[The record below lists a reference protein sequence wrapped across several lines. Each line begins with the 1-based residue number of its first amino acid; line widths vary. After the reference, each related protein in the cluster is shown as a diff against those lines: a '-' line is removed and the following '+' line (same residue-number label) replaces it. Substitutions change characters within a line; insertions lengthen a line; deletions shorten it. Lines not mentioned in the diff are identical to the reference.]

1 VKKYFFV
8 FIIII
13 FLAISSGCKPGG
25 GGSVGGSSEVI
36 YGGLQPNFQELII
49 DETSIKVTK
58 ITDKSCNIYW
68 KTNVPAT
75 SCVEYGQSVTY
86 DKTTAENKN
95 YVLEHNVE
103 MYSLIPHTRFY
114 FRVISSDVYQH
125 LAQSK
130 GEIFFDT
137 YDQNFPPTAVTLN
150 TPTDITTNSMSVTW
164 TQSYDDDFLKYEL
177 YRDTTSA
184 VSFMSKKVATVT
196 SKMLTKFDD
205 SKLNPNTTYYYVLY
219 AFDTAELS
227 TISNI
232 VAGTT
237 EIQYNTIS
245 KINFSEPSYKTTDSM
260 TLTWNKCTDS
270 DFASYRVYRGSKTG
284 VDTLATL
291 EVEYTNADSTSVEIK
306 GLAENT
312 TYYFRLYVLNKGK
325 VFTASDE
332 ASFRTYKNGEN
343 WKSISGIYYGNDIKV
358 CKNKAYISAYNFLYI
373 INLSDYSVRSI
384 DMPGQNDRMRK
395 SLDESAIYIVNRT
408 NKELIVFDTVYDSVK
423 NRFPAGNSPT
433 DVAVSSAGDYY
444 YIPDLHEGQLNKYRL
459 SDGGFVM
466 SKYFGP
472 FLTAAVAGRNS
483 SDVFV
488 AKMQAYSTNEVL
500 VLNPDTLAVKNSIFV
515 GTDPVYLY
523 MDVGGLNV
531 YCAGYQSKSVTRIN
545 SLTGIFTDSFEVGIQ
560 PHSIVQMQSG
570 AYTFIANFGGA
581 NISMFSN
588 SQNRV
593 IETFA
598 DGKTPRAIEL
608 SPSNREL
615 FVVDYEE
622 HVVNIYALRK

>member
-1 VKKYFFV
+1 M
-8 FIIII
+8 
-13 FLAISSGCKPGG
+13 SNGCKPGG
-25 GGSVGGSSEVI
+25 GGAVGGSETPV
-36 YGGLQPNFQELII
+36 YGGAQPNFQELII

-68 KTNVPAT
+68 KTNVPST
-75 SCVEYGQSVTY
+75 SCIEYGQSVTY

-103 MYSLIPHTRFY
+103 MYSLIPHTRYY
-114 FRVISSDVYQH
+114 FKVISSDVYQH

-130 GEIFFDT
+130 GEIFFNT
-137 YDQNFPPTAVTLN
+137 YDQNFAPTAVTLN
-150 TPTDITTNSMSVTW
+150 DPSNVTTNSMSVTW

-184 VSFMSKKVATVT
+184 VSFKAGKIATIT
-196 SKMLTKFDD
+196 SKMQTQFDD
-205 SKLNPNTTYYYVLY
+205 TKLAPNTKYYYALY
-219 AFDTAELS
+219 TFDTAELS
-227 TISNI
+227 TISN
-232 VAGTT
+232 VVGATT
-237 EIQYNTIS
+237 EILYNTMT

-260 TLTWNKCTDS
+260 VLNWNKCTDS
-270 DFASYRVYRGSKTG
+270 DFASYRVYRSSKTG
-284 VDTLATL
+284 VDTLATM
-291 EVEYTNADSTSVEIK
+291 EVEYTSADSTSVVIS

-325 VFTASDE
+325 VFTASEE
-332 ASFRTYKNGEN
+332 AAFKTYKNGEN

-358 CKNKAYISAYNFLYI
+358 CKNKAYISAYNYLYI
-373 INLSDYSVRSI
+373 IDLSNYSVRSM
-384 DMPGQNDRMRK
+384 DMPGQNDRMKK
-395 SLDESAIYIVNRT
+395 SLDEGTIYIVNRT
-408 NKELIVFDTVYDSVK
+408 NKELIVFDTVYDTVK
-423 NRFPAGNSPT
+423 SRFPAGNSPT
-433 DVAVSSAGDYY
+433 DVAVSSLGDYY
-444 YIPDLHEGQLNKYRL
+444 YIPDLHEGLLNKYRL

-466 SKYFGP
+466 SKYLGQ
-472 FLTAAVAGRNS
+472 FLTAAVAGRNNG
-483 SDVFV
+483 DIFV
-488 AKMQAYSTNEVL
+488 AKMQADKTSEVF
-500 VLNPDTLAVKNSIFV
+500 VINPDTLAVKNSVFV
-515 GTDPVYLY
+515 GNDPVYLY

-531 YCAGYQSKSVTRIN
+531 YCAEYKNKSVSRIN
-545 SLTGIFTDSFEVGIQ
+545 SLSGIFNDSFEVGIQ
-560 PHSIVQMQSG
+560 PHSIIQTQSG

-588 SQNRV
+588 SQNAV

-615 FVVDYEE
+615 FVVDYEG